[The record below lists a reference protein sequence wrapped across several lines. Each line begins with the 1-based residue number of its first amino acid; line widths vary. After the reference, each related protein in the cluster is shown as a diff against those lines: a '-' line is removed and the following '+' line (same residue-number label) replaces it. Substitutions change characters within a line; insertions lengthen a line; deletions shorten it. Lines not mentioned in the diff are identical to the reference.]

1 MIDFLGDMFPGASFI
16 HILRDGRSV
25 VHSMQHFRD
34 NADVGLAS
42 RRDDDAGWPA
52 WAEDFGLASTT
63 WSRFVAKAMRYGERE
78 PERCLTIR
86 YEQLTEAPEETFA
99 RLFRFLEIAPD
110 AAPLDFFRHHHIN
123 TSFPRQMEA
132 GEGRPDPWTAWSTEQ
147 RRIFLEEAG
156 ETMLRYGLVSAHEGQ
171 RLLRDAWDPAD
182 PACPRWVRHGH
193 ILAYSWTKQQVRV
206 VVGEQVPAG
215 AIVLVVSKGD
225 EELLELGEAIGW
237 HFPQLP
243 DGTYAGSYPATGQ
256 EVVDQL
262 QELQRRGAGYLVL
275 PEPAF
280 WWLEYYREVATYLGE
295 RAQLVHGDD
304 QVRLYRL
311 EGGG

>member
-1 MIDFLGDMFPGASFI
+1 MMVQCGYLTA
-16 HILRDGRSV
+16 
-25 VHSMQHFRD
+25 
-34 NADVGLAS
+34 AALAELEEEV
-42 RRDDDAGWPA
+42 AGPREA
-52 WAEDFGLASTT
+52 AGPR
-63 WSRFVAKAMRYGERE
+63 WSR
-78 PERCLTIR
+78 
-86 YEQLTEAPEETFA
+86 QDHA
-99 RLFRFLEIAPD
+99 RA
-110 AAPLDFFRHHHIN
+110 
-123 TSFPRQMEA
+123 
-132 GEGRPDPWTAWSTEQ
+132 
-147 RRIFLEEAG
+147 
-156 ETMLRYGLVSAHEGQ
+156 YAH
-171 RLLRDAWDPAD
+171 
-182 PACPRWVRHGH
+182 
-193 ILAYSWTKQQVRV
+193 TKEQVRV